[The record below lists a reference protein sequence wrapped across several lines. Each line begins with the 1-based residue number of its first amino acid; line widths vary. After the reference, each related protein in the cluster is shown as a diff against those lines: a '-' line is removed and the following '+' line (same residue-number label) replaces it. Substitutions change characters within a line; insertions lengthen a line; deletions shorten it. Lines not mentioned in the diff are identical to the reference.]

1 MCTAYVDGSITP
13 SRRGHRGIPLMTQRH
28 PRALRGV
35 YAGARSATAART
47 GE

>member
-1 MCTAYVDGSITP
+1 MCTAHFDGAITP

-28 PRALRGV
+28 PKARRGV
-35 YAGARSATAART
+35 YAGARSATAAGT